1 MKDTIENNQRRKE
14 ITMKEKLFAIMA
26 ACTLCLLMT
35 STSYSIDTT
44 ETFAP
49 GAVTD
54 YEGYYAYGWDDS
66 NSAHGLEFLI
76 GGGFTE
82 TFSYLVTFGYAQET
96 PDEGDSVSVYGGLG
110 LGLIW
115 TVIDNENALA
125 LDILPAL
132 TFEPNDVNDEG
143 TSVKPNF
150 QGLSYGA
157 AVELNIMYSSVIQP
171 YIIAGYTGY
180 KDTAEVG
187 DDEYEDDP
195 YDLPLKLGI
204 MVPLG
209 EGMEL
214 LAQLD
219 WTLNE
224 DTKAWVETDR
234 SISLGFNMMLTDNLE
249 LITEIGMGLKVE
261 DENGNEAAP
270 ANTGLGIGAI
280 YAL

>member
-1 MKDTIENNQRRKE
+1 
-14 ITMKEKLFAIMA
+14 MKEKLFTIMTVCA
-26 ACTLCLLMT
+26 LSILMT

-49 GAVTD
+49 GALTD
-54 YEGYYAYGWDDS
+54 YEAYYAYGWDDS
-66 NSAHGLEFLI
+66 SSAHGLEFLI

-82 TFSYLVTFGYAQET
+82 SLSYLVTFGYAQET
-96 PDEGDSVSVYGGLG
+96 PDEGDAVSVYGGLG

-115 TVIDNENALA
+115 IVMADENALA

-157 AVELNIMYSSVIQP
+157 AVELNIMYSPVVQP
-171 YIIAGYTGY
+171 YIIAGYTAY

-195 YDLPLKLGI
+195 YEIPLTFGV
-204 MVPLG
+204 MVPVK
-209 EGMEL
+209 EGMEV

-224 DTKAWVETDR
+224 DTTAWAETDR
-234 SISLGFNMMLTDNLE
+234 SVSIGFNMMLTDNLE
-249 LITEIGMGLKVE
+249 LITEVGMGLAVE
-261 DENGNEAAP
+261 DEDGNEVALASY
-270 ANTGLGIGAI
+270 GIGIGAI